1 MKRSEVYVTV
11 GLQKEAK
18 EQEMMEIRNV
28 NFLIFLLTTNFRKIP
43 FGTEHRIQNKRV
55 WWRTKVTI
63 KECYFVFFLARCS
76 LMLCIR
82 CVRLFRRIIV
92 ICISFRSRERMN
104 NRFDFLVED

>member
-18 EQEMMEIRNV
+18 EQEIMEIRDV

-63 KECYFVFFLARCS
+63 KECYFVFFFGS
-76 LMLCIR
+76 
-82 CVRLFRRIIV
+82 VLFNVMYTMCAIIPENY
-92 ICISFRSRERMN
+92 CYLYQF
-104 NRFDFLVED
+104 